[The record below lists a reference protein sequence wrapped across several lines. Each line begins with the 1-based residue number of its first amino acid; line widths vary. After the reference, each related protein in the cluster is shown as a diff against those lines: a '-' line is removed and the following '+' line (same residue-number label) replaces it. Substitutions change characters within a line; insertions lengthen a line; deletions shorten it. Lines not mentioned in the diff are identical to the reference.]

1 MSNETTPAIERA
13 TKVMQDEVN
22 SWHTYDTRD
31 LGDAYHESVGEAAVE
46 KIPDALSAA
55 LDIEE
60 MAREMVKHQRVAPYS
75 ERQCMCGVTV
85 PSKETGAQHVAAAIR
100 AALLGSTP

>member
-1 MSNETTPAIERA
+1 MSDQITPAVERA

-22 SWHTYDTRD
+22 SWHVYDTRD

-46 KIPDALSAA
+46 KVPDALAAA
-55 LDIEE
+55 LDVEE

-75 ERQCMCGVTV
+75 DRQCMCGVTV
-85 PSKETGAQHVAAAIR
+85 SSKETGAEHVAAAIR
-100 AALLGSTP
+100 TALLGADS

>member
-13 TKVMQDEVN
+13 AAALSEYVGTHTQDMEAEGVPEMAVREAEV
-22 SWHTYDTRD
+22 R
-31 LGDAYHESVGEAAVE
+31 E
-46 KIPDALSAA
+46 ALSAA
-55 LDIEE
+55 LDVEE

-85 PSKETGAQHVAAAIR
+85 SSKETGAQHVAAAIH
-100 AALLGSTP
+100 AALLGGAS